1 MSPEYAPW
9 AIDSTGLAYPI
20 ALAMF
25 GANWMEK
32 QVNMDYKK
40 KYEDAVNG
48 VIKMVSALQKCGAI
62 SDDGYIM
69 SNLREIF
76 PQLRE
81 SEDEKIRTW
90 LLRLIN
96 TAGYRELESDPIPG
110 RGKVIDWLERQ
121 KTERYSPLCKT
132 VKDKI
137 REYVSNH
144 FVTDTLVK
152 TDVSSIVKAME
163 EGVRIGMEEDGQGRA
178 RRTGE
183 DRDMAMKIKCYL
195 SSAIGVPEDEMRA
208 MEKWLDGE

>member
-1 MSPEYAPW
+1 
-9 AIDSTGLAYPI
+9 
-20 ALAMF
+20 
-25 GANWMEK
+25 
-32 QVNMDYKK
+32 MDYKK

-48 VIKMVSALQKCGAI
+48 VMKMVSALQKCGAI
-62 SDDGYIM
+62 SDDGCIM

-81 SEDEKIRTW
+81 SEDEMVRQA
-90 LLRLIN
+90 LLTKFVEERNQGANYSIHGCSLDSII
-96 TAGYRELESDPIPG
+96 AY
-110 RGKVIDWLERQ
+110 LERQ
-121 KTERYSPLCKT
+121 KKERYSPLCKT

-163 EGVRIGMEEDGQGRA
+163 EGVRIGMEEDGQGHA

-195 SSAIGVPEDEMRA
+195 SSAIGVPEDEMRV

>member
-1 MSPEYAPW
+1 
-9 AIDSTGLAYPI
+9 
-20 ALAMF
+20 
-25 GANWMEK
+25 
-32 QVNMDYKK
+32 MDYKK
-40 KYEDAVNG
+40 KYEDTVNE
-48 VIKMVSALQKCGAI
+48 VIKMTSALLKCGAI
-62 SDDGYIM
+62 SDDGCIM

-81 SEDEKIRTW
+81 SEDEMVRQA
-90 LLRLIN
+90 LLTKFVEERNQGANYSIHGCSLDSII
-96 TAGYRELESDPIPG
+96 AY
-110 RGKVIDWLERQ
+110 LERQ
-121 KTERYSPLCKT
+121 KKEIYSPLCKT

-137 REYVSNH
+137 REYVTNH

-163 EGVRIGMEEDGQGRA
+163 EGVRIGMEEEGGQGRA
-178 RRTGE
+178 RWTGE